1 MFYIT
6 LTIEEDGGEESP
18 LNIHTVDSDIESST
32 YSQVSIYIYIYT
44 VDSDIESSTYSQVR
58 LVYIYIYI
66 YS

>member
-32 YSQVSIYIYIYT
+32 YSQVSIYIYTQSIVILNPLHT
-44 VDSDIESSTYSQVR
+44 VRSG
-58 LVYIYIYI
+58 
-66 YS
+66 